1 VRWGSLLKSQ
11 VARQAGAYLRL
22 CRMKRLEVF
31 LLPPGWD
38 ACPIAGLPPAL
49 NSSVPIYSLGRKRP
63 CCRVRVKC
71 PSQENNTNFPA
82 RARTQT
88 VRPGVERTNHEAIVP
103 PRKRIQVYNIRMIA
117 HLRHVAKARLALRCT
132 NWIGNPLKV
141 CPSGIALL
149 MACWNS
155 SFPAETPVLC
165 SNSYAAS
172 AGVRM

>member
-1 VRWGSLLKSQ
+1 MLIFCFRN
-11 VARQAGAYLRL
+11 
-22 CRMKRLEVF
+22 MKRLEVF

-38 ACPIAGLPPAL
+38 ASPLQGYPSIKFAGTHLYTWVERGPVSVKSLAHEL
-49 NSSVPIYSLGRKRP
+49 NAQL
-63 CCRVRVKC
+63 
-71 PSQENNTNFPA
+71 PA

-88 VRPGVERTNHEAIVP
+88 TRSWGWTNHDALAP
-103 PRKRIQVYNIRMIA
+103 PLKRIHVIRLIT

-132 NWIGNPLKV
+132 NWMGNPLKV

-165 SNSYAAS
+165 SSS
-172 AGVRM
+172 